1 MQVGDGVTVAYGVT
15 ASDVATGLMQ
25 SLKDIAG
32 FDAGSSGSFS
42 ATPNLTQA
50 QTSYLTGAIATT
62 TTVAT
67 DLNATVAANGYV
79 ANRLTDA
86 TTQQT
91 SMNTLYKG
99 FASNIQDTNM
109 ADAATQLSLQQTQLQ
124 AALQVTATLNKLSLL
139 NFLPNN

>member
-1 MQVGDGVTVAYGVT
+1 MADGITVDYGVT

-25 SLKDIAG
+25 SLKDIAT
-32 FDAGSSGSFS
+32 FDAGSSGNFS
-42 ATPNLTQA
+42 ATTNLTQA

-62 TTVAT
+62 TTVYS
-67 DLNATVAANGYV
+67 DLNSAVAANGYV

-86 TTQQT
+86 ATQQS

-109 ADAATQLSLQQTQLQ
+109 ADAATQLSLNQTQLQ
-124 AALQVTATLNKLSLL
+124 AALQVTASLHQLSLL
-139 NFLPNN
+139 NYLPNN